1 MKNILQPSVQVLPG
15 SSLFFFFL
23 AIFLLTSPNALA
35 HKVNL
40 FCWYEGTELHGEGYF
55 SGGNPAQNSS
65 IRVYDLENG
74 NLLAS
79 CVTSRKGTFT
89 ISLEKKVPI
98 KVVLDAG
105 QGHRASW
112 TWNEKNEQA
121 ASTENIHTPGVKN
134 KTTAIA
140 AGLVAI
146 VAFFSFLYLWKQR
159 HAD

>member
-1 MKNILQPSVQVLPG
+1 MKNILQPSVQILPG
-15 SSLFFFFL
+15 SALFFFFL

-55 SGGNPAQNSS
+55 SGGNPAKNSS

-79 CVTSRKGTFT
+79 GITSRKGTFT
-89 ISLEKKVPI
+89 VSLEKNVPI

-112 TWNEKNEQA
+112 TMNENNEQA
-121 ASTENIHTPGVKN
+121 TSMEKLQTPGVLN
-134 KTTAIA
+134 KTMTMA

-146 VAFFSFLYLWKQR
+146 VAFFSFLYLWKQQ

>member
-1 MKNILQPSVQVLPG
+1 MKNILQPSVQILPG
-15 SSLFFFFL
+15 SALFFFFL

-79 CVTSRKGTFT
+79 GITSRKGTFT
-89 ISLEKKVPI
+89 VSLEKNVPI

-112 TWNEKNEQA
+112 TMNENNEQTT
-121 ASTENIHTPGVKN
+121 SMEKLQTPGVLN
-134 KTTAIA
+134 KTMTMA

-146 VAFFSFLYLWKQR
+146 VAFFSFLYLWKQQ